1 MAGLNPVG
9 YSTLQYWY
17 GASATVQDTKMYF
30 TIEKWCG
37 MKCCKYEVDSLNR
50 WEVIAIQT

>member
-1 MAGLNPVG
+1 MERCNAG
-9 YSTLQYWY
+9 TEQ
-17 GASATVQDTKMYF
+17 VQDTKMYS
-30 TIEKWCG
+30 TVEQWCG

>member
-1 MAGLNPVG
+1 MAGLNPGG
-9 YSTLQYWY
+9 YKTLQNWY
-17 GASATVQDTKMYF
+17 GARARHQNVF

-37 MKCCKYEVDSLNR
+37 MKCCIYEVGSLYR

>member
-17 GASATVQDTKMYF
+17 GASARNQNVF

>member
-17 GASATVQDTKMYF
+17 GASADAKMYF

-37 MKCCKYEVDSLNR
+37 IKCCKYEVDSLNR